1 MVTTIKELIEK
12 KEAIEAKK
20 KEKIVL
26 KTSIGDVVAVKP
38 SASLITE
45 SLELDDGNDEYFLLN
60 SIVEPNLKDPELQ
73 AAYGCVVPTGII
85 SKLFQYGEVKAMSSA
100 IMDKVGAGKKI
111 ETAVYEEIKN

>member
-26 KTSIGDVVAVKP
+26 KTSIGNVVAVKP

-45 SLELDDGNDEYFLLN
+45 SLELDDEYFLLN

-73 AAYGCVVPTGII
+73 AAYGCVVPTDII